1 MAAVKQEWLL
11 SCWGRGGCCC
21 TCSKELPGVCRCQAA
36 DLSKNGIG
44 VRGTTAL
51 VEALQQN
58 ETLQTLVLD
67 TNSIGDEGAEIL
79 AKHLSSAAPSD
90 ILAMLDLGIH
100 HQVAC
105 IVCMGLHR
113 QPIS

>member
-1 MAAVKQEWLL
+1 MFSSLKSLMSA
-11 SCWGRGGCCC
+11 R
-21 TCSKELPGVCRCQAA
+21 RCQAA

-51 VEALQQN
+51 VEALKQN

-79 AKHLSSAAPSD
+79 AKHLSSKFMFCKMIFETAFSARD
-90 ILAMLDLGIH
+90 ICPCQCQAINLFNRS
-100 HQVAC
+100 VA
-105 IVCMGLHR
+105 IKGRGLVL
-113 QPIS
+113 S

>member
-1 MAAVKQEWLL
+1 MSGDSLFHAGERLL
-11 SCWGRGGCCC
+11 LRKLTSGAH
-21 TCSKELPGVCRCQAA
+21 SMGVCRCQAA

-58 ETLQTLVLD
+58 ENLQTLVLD

-79 AKHLSSAAPSD
+79 AKHLSSAV
-90 ILAMLDLGIH
+90 L
-100 HQVAC
+100 Q
-105 IVCMGLHR
+105 LHD
-113 QPIS
+113 PHPNCTLYTWYYE